1 MTTPKGRP
9 HSDGGRASRHEQLAA
24 RDAAIEIFEARLA
37 DGPKP
42 VGDLFEGLEGS
53 RATLRTYLTH
63 MHLNLRTVRIVSA
76 PGIRPALWALGADM
90 SLPDDD
96 TRLDRLIAPK
106 RGTRPAVQIGIPRD
120 PLIAALFG
128 PANQEHKEA
137 A

>member
-1 MTTPKGRP
+1 MNTKGRP
-9 HSDGGRASRHEQLAA
+9 SAAGYRPSRFEQIAA
-24 RDAAIEIFEARLA
+24 RDTAIETYEARLQ

-42 VGDLFEGLEGS
+42 VGDLFEGLPGN

-63 MHLNLRTVRIVSA
+63 MHVNLRMIRVVSE
-76 PGIRPALWALGADM
+76 PGIRPALWALGADPA
-90 SLPDDD
+90 LPSHDPG
-96 TRLDRLIAPK
+96 LDEMIAPK
-106 RGTRPAVQIGIPRD
+106 RGIHKAVQIGIPRD